1 MGLITK
7 SGSAKTFPKQNSV
20 NVCSVNK
27 GHKKLSYLPKQ
38 YIMCTKKLDHPA
50 GRALTSDWSVKS
62 FIMRFYEKLS
72 LCEAL
77 DGKF

>member
-1 MGLITK
+1 
-7 SGSAKTFPKQNSV
+7 
-20 NVCSVNK
+20 
-27 GHKKLSYLPKQ
+27 
-38 YIMCTKKLDHPA
+38 MCTKKLDHPA

-62 FIMRFYEKLS
+62 FIIRFYEKLS